1 MMSDAQAG
9 EPRQIEPETVYA
21 VSYPPAMYAKDIL
34 NDRGFAEAMG
44 YAWLHDEDTEF
55 VRTFREQVRRQ
66 AELYQEW
73 LDKEEPGR

>member
-1 MMSDAQAG
+1 MGESGEEKDPAVTG
-9 EPRQIEPETVYA
+9 EPIYA

-34 NDRGFAEAMG
+34 ADRAFADAMG

-66 AELYQEW
+66 AEMYQEW
-73 LDKEEPGR
+73 LEKEE

>member
-1 MMSDAQAG
+1 MSEQQQETVG
-9 EPRQIEPETVYA
+9 EPEGEKVYA
-21 VSYPPAMYAKDIL
+21 VPFPPAMYAKDIL
-34 NDRGFAEAMG
+34 ADRAFAEAMG

-73 LDKEEPGR
+73 LDQE